1 MANSYTQLYV
11 QLVFA
16 VKYREALLKKEWR
29 EELFKYITGIVQSH
43 RHKMIIINGVED
55 HVHLFVSMNPNQS
68 VSDLVREVKRS
79 SAIWLNKNKYKKA
92 RFQWQKGYGAFSY
105 SQSQS
110 ERVINYINNQEEH
123 HKKVSMQEEFKSFLK
138 KYGISFRDEYLLQE
152 PEKRTES
159 NN

>member
-11 QLVFA
+11 QLIFA

-79 SAIWLNKNKYKKA
+79 SAMWLNKNKYIKA
-92 RFQWQKGYGAFSY
+92 RFQWQKGYGAFTYSK
-105 SQSQS
+105 SQSS
-110 ERVINYINNQEEH
+110 NVIRYIENQEKH
-123 HKKVSMQEEFKSFLK
+123 HQS
-138 KYGISFRDEYLLQE
+138 ISFHDEYRSLLTKFDITFNEKYIFQN
-152 PEKRTES
+152 PE
-159 NN
+159 